1 MEIGDTVFMKGKVA
15 ESFCTGAVLRTESGR
30 EIFVRKGDLYILP
43 VPQWK
48 KNFMKKFERRV

>member
-1 MEIGDTVFMKGKVA
+1 MEIGDTVFMKGKVV
-15 ESFCTGAVLRTESGR
+15 ENFCTGAVLRTESGK
-30 EIFVRKGDLYILP
+30 EVFVPKGDLYIPP